1 VQLAQISS
9 TALDLQPRFVT
20 QPLLEYLQSSPL
32 GLWVLLGV
40 LLLCGLGLPIPED
53 IILVTAGMVAAED
66 GQSWVSATALMYAGV
81 LIGDSFIFLLGRRW
95 GSELLKHRWILRMLS
110 PEKQEKVAQ
119 LFHRY
124 GSAVFFVARFLPGL
138 RAPVFWTA
146 GAMRASYVRFVLF
159 DGVAALISVPV
170 FVWLGHF
177 LWLRFGSNFSTLSK
191 AISRTHSYTL
201 WFAVAVLIIATV
213 GGTMLY
219 RRLHHKDD
227 KTS

>member
-1 VQLAQISS
+1 M
-9 TALDLQPRFVT
+9 T

-213 GGTMLY
+213 GGTLLY

>member
-1 VQLAQISS
+1 M
-9 TALDLQPRFVT
+9 T

-40 LLLCGLGLPIPED
+40 LLLCGLGLPVPED

-66 GQSWVSATALMYAGV
+66 GQSWIGATALMYAGV
-81 LIGDSFIFLLGRRW
+81 LMGDSFIFLLGRRW

-110 PEKQEKVAQ
+110 PEKQEKVAH

-146 GAMRASYVRFVLF
+146 GAMRASYVRFLLF
-159 DGVAALISVPV
+159 DGVAALVSVPV

-177 LWLRFGSNFSTLSK
+177 LWLRFGSNFSNLSK
-191 AISRTHSYTL
+191 AVSQTHSYVL
-201 WFAVAVLIIATV
+201 VFAVVVLLIAAVGVTV
-213 GGTMLY
+213 LY
-219 RRLHHKDD
+219 RRLQKRDEN
-227 KTS
+227 TQ

>member
-1 VQLAQISS
+1 
-9 TALDLQPRFVT
+9 
-20 QPLLEYLQSSPL
+20 
-32 GLWVLLGV
+32 LGV

-213 GGTMLY
+213 GGTLLY

>member
-1 VQLAQISS
+1 MLLAQTS
-9 TALDLQPRFVT
+9 ANDLFLRRCFVT

-66 GQSWVSATALMYAGV
+66 GQSWISATALMYAGV
-81 LIGDSFIFLLGRRW
+81 LMGDSFIFLLGRRW
-95 GSELLKHRWILRMLS
+95 GGELLKHRWILRMLS
-110 PEKQEKVAQ
+110 PEKQDKVAQ

-146 GAMRASYVRFVLF
+146 GAMRASYLRFAFF
-159 DGVAALISVPV
+159 DGLAALISVPV

-177 LWLRFGSNFSTLSK
+177 LWLRFGSNFSNLSK
-191 AISRTHSYTL
+191 AISKTHSYTL
-201 WFAVAVLIIATV
+201 VFAVGVLLIATV
-213 GGTMLY
+213 GGTLLY
-219 RRLHHKDD
+219 RRLHHKDS
-227 KTS
+227 KTP